1 MKKLSYIAA
10 AFLFTGMLSAQ
21 QIDLNAMPKPGATPT
36 INIAKPKTF
45 TLPNGLQVMVVENN
59 KLPRVSAN
67 LSMDR
72 PPIYEGEKA
81 GVNSLMAD
89 QIGKGTKTISK
100 DDFNKKVDYL
110 GASVRFSSNGAF
122 ANSLSK
128 YLNSTFIK
136 FSNWLLKRKNSEF
149 TALNIQHYYGYFF
162 LLDEICLEYKR
173 LPTYEEIVSK
183 LTVSKTRE
191 YLLVTIFL
199 NEMEIIKI
207 DNKIKEEYANLDMID
222 KYLNTF
228 ERATKNHSLIEKYY
242 LFLQQKLNNKTT
254 TRSIRLALTPAIKF
268 LNYCENFKNS
278 TPSNYI
284 LEGYL
289 WCYGGQK
296 AAITGFIN
304 FLQKKGN
311 LNISIKNIYSFDFI
325 VSSASKEI
333 LKKRFLDILELPSIH
348 KSKEQ
353 YFYKMAIGYLHN
365 IEIPKNVYINKN
377 EIKKDRNGDYLILN
391 KHKIYIGKKLI
402 F

>member
-128 YLNSTFIK
+128 YFPQVLNLMADAIINPNFNAK
-136 FSNWLLKRKNSEF
+136 E
-149 TALNIQHYYGYFF
+149 IQ
-162 LLDEICLEYKR
+162 D
-173 LPTYEEIVSK
+173 
-183 LTVSKTRE
+183 
-191 YLLVTIFL
+191 
-199 NEMEIIKI
+199 
-207 DNKIKEEYANLDMID
+207 D
-222 KYLNTF
+222 K
-228 ERATKNHSLIEKYY
+228 ERALEGLKADEKMLNLLLIE
-242 LFLQQKLNNKTT
+242 
-254 TRSIRLALTPAIKF
+254 
-268 LNYCENFKNS
+268 
-278 TPSNYI
+278 
-284 LEGYL
+284 
-289 WCYGGQK
+289 
-296 AAITGFIN
+296 
-304 FLQKKGN
+304 
-311 LNISIKNIYSFDFI
+311 
-325 VSSASKEI
+325 
-333 LKKRFLDILELPSIH
+333 
-348 KSKEQ
+348 
-353 YFYKMAIGYLHN
+353 
-365 IEIPKNVYINKN
+365 
-377 EIKKDRNGDYLILN
+377 
-391 KHKIYIGKKLI
+391 
-402 F
+402 